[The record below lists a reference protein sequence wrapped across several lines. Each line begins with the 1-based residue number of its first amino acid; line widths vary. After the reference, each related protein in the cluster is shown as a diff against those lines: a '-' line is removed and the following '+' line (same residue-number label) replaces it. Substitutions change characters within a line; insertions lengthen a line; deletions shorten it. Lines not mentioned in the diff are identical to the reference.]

1 METVTKKQVCL
12 VVYIVLLLLCVFVL
26 GYLAGAGNAETQI
39 ELVVSE
45 TTSVLTRESVV
56 RTQELGSE
64 PIDINTAD
72 SLLLQTLPGIGPEL
86 ADRIVAYREQVGGFA
101 AIEQIKDVPGIGE
114 KRFEM
119 LKSLITVGGV
129 E

>member
-1 METVTKKQVCL
+1 MTQKRVCL

-26 GYLAGAGNAETQI
+26 GYLAGSGNRSTQI

-45 TTSVLTRESVV
+45 PASAQPRASVV
-56 RTQELGSE
+56 QMQEDPSGQ
-64 PIDINTAD
+64 IDINTAD

-86 ADRIVAYREQVGGFA
+86 ADRIVAYREQVGGFV

-114 KRFEM
+114 KRYES

-129 E
+129 Q